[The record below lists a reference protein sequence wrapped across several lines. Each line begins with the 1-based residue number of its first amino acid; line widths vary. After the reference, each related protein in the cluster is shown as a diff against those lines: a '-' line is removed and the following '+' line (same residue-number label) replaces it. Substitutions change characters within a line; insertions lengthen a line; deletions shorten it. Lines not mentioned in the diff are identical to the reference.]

1 MSEIIYQLTN
11 VEQRYGDLVA
21 LSVDQLSIAAGT
33 IIGLVGPNGSGKSTL
48 LRLLSFIENPLQGRV
63 QFKKNGE
70 TSNLAA
76 RLQVTL
82 LDQEPYLLKRS
93 VQENVAYG
101 LKVRGDDRDLAQR
114 IHQALSW
121 VGLPAEEFAQ
131 RRWYELSGGEAQRVA
146 LASRLILQPKVLLL
160 DEPTSNVDAASAL
173 LIKEA
178 SLRAREQWGTTLII
192 ASHDWAWLHEV
203 CDEMLHLFK
212 GRLIGSGMGNIIF
225 GAWKKRPDGLSEKI
239 LPDGFH
245 IIVTAA
251 PHEDSVAILDP
262 STLSIQAQPPSET
275 SSNNAL
281 PATISALNLQKR
293 TGKIIVTTMVDSLY
307 FHTHLTQVELRE
319 RMFFP
324 GQKVWVS
331 FQPSSIKWI

>member
-1 MSEIIYQLTN
+1 MLYELTN
-11 VEQRYGDLVA
+11 VEQCYGDLVA
-21 LSVDQLSIAAGT
+21 LSVDRLSITAGT

-48 LRLLSFIENPLQGRV
+48 LRLLSFIEKPLKGKIGFQR
-63 QFKKNGE
+63 NGNA
-70 TSNLAA
+70 SNLSA

-93 VQENVAYG
+93 VRENVAYG
-101 LKVRGDDRDLAQR
+101 LKVRGDDQDLAQR
-114 IHQALSW
+114 VDQALSW
-121 VGLPAEEFAQ
+121 VGLPAEQFAQ

-225 GAWKKRPDGLSEKI
+225 GPWRQRSDGLSEKVLANGI
-239 LPDGFH
+239 RV
-245 IIVTAA
+245 IVSSA
-251 PHEDSVAILDP
+251 PHEDSVAILKP
-262 STLSIQAQPPSET
+262 SALSIRAHSTSEN
-275 SSNNAL
+275 SANNIL

-293 TGKIIVTTMVDSLY
+293 TKNIIVTVMVDSLY
-307 FHTHLTQVELRE
+307 LHTHLAQIEVTE
-319 RMFFP
+319 RMLYP
-324 GQKVWVS
+324 GQQVWVS
-331 FQPSSIKWI
+331 FQPNSIKWI